1 MLVQAAWAWYR
12 RDPHARQIYNRLL
25 HNTGNG
31 KKAIVGLAKRI
42 AIHLWRMLCDGCF
55 SFSRPVLGEDE
66 KKKKQ
71 LDRLFIVR

>member
-12 RDPHARQIYNRLL
+12 IDPHARQIYNRLL

-42 AIHLWRMLCDGCF
+42 AIHLWRMLCDGCLYDAN
-55 SFSRPVLGEDE
+55 VVKG
-66 KKKKQ
+66 
-71 LDRLFIVR
+71 